1 MAKKKTE
8 FQIMRSRMAKLEYQ
22 MKKEAEENKK
32 VSRKVKKQLEEDE
45 GMVVDL

>member
-32 VSRKVKKQLEEDE
+32 VSRKVKKQLEEDG
-45 GMVVDL
+45 GMALDL

>member
-22 MKKEAEENKK
+22 MKKEAEESKK
-32 VSRKVKKQLEEDE
+32 VSRKGKETARER
-45 GMVVDL
+45 